1 LFFFSLSTSK
11 LPFHTTLPVLLLS
24 YIIGAVY
31 RAWKNDPK
39 NCCLWF
45 TRALCACPTD
55 LFVTNFTLIALWHVL
70 LIAVTLFMVSWSS
83 AWVVTEIFCF
93 FDTKVVP
100 LSPRSCEENR
110 GSEARVNRIVFKGQP
125 CRTEHR
131 LERTQL
137 YVHLSGLLICV
148 SIH

>member
-1 LFFFSLSTSK
+1 MLL
-11 LPFHTTLPVLLLS
+11 LHTTLPVLFVS

-39 NCCLWF
+39 NCCLRF
-45 TRALCACPTD
+45 TCALCASPCSTD
-55 LFVTNFTLIALWHVL
+55 LFVTNVVLIALSYVL
-70 LIAVTLFMVSWSS
+70 LIAVTLFMSSWST
-83 AWVVTEIFCF
+83 AWVVTEIFRF
-93 FDTKVVP
+93 FDTKVIP
-100 LSPRSCEENR
+100 LSPRSCEENS
-110 GSEARVNRIVFKGQP
+110 GFEARVNWMVFKGQP